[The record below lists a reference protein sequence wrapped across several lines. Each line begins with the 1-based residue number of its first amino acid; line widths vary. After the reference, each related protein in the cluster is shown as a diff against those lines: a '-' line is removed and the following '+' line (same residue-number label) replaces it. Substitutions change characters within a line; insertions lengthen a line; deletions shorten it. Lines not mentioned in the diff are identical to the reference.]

1 MVRLDELEEKEV
13 INIRDGARLGYV
25 FDLEMDL
32 ACGKICAFFVS
43 CPAKFFGLGGRDTE
57 YRVPWDMIYRI
68 GCDFI
73 LVDLDPPACL
83 CQDPREKRWG
93 SKRGL

>member
-32 ACGKICAFFVS
+32 ACGKTCAFFVS
-43 CPAKFFGLGGRDTE
+43 WPAKFLDSEEGIRS
-57 YRVPWDMIYRI
+57 I
-68 GCDFI
+68 GF
-73 LVDLDPPACL
+73 P
-83 CQDPREKRWG
+83 G
-93 SKRGL
+93 T